1 MDRPMIRIA
10 VRIFGILCLAG
21 SFVALVVDGTR
32 SIAVNEL
39 SFARLADLLQH
50 VLGPRFDTIK
60 PAIERNISPLL
71 WDPVFIHLIQIP
83 TFIALALLGVLSILL
98 TRRRAAKIGYITRP

>member
-1 MDRPMIRIA
+1 MIRLA

-21 SFVALVVDGTR
+21 AFVALVVDGTR

-39 SFARLADLLQH
+39 SIARLADLLHH
-50 VLGPRFDTIK
+50 VLGPRFDAIK

-71 WDPVFIHLIQIP
+71 WDPVFVHLIKIP
-83 TFIALALLGVLSILL
+83 TFIVLALLGVFSIWL
-98 TRRRAAKIGYITRP
+98 TRRRAAKIGYIARP